1 MSYEADEGNMTL
13 QLVFGSYIEDLI
25 FQDFIL
31 VAPRVCMVLYF
42 IFYDKRT
49 RVTATVTS

>member
-1 MSYEADEGNMTL
+1 MSYKAEEGNMTL

-31 VAPRVCMVLYF
+31 VAPRVCMFSYCL
-42 IFYDKRT
+42 FYDKRT
-49 RVTATVTS
+49 RVIAKATS